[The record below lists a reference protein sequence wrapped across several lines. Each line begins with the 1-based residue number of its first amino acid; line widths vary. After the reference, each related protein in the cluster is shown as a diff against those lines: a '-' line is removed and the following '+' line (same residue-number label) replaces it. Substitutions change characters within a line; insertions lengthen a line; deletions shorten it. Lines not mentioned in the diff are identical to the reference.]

1 MWFFKKLLSKKL
13 AKWACRFYSR
23 QTHMYPWVYGLAN
36 QNRSKFAVEIELKDH
51 FFFSTIAL
59 EGHFVKKSQIEVKLN
74 FLLWMMCH
82 MWLVEP
88 PNPNK
93 IEQCWEC
100 IFLKVYTQ
108 VITKIA
114 SKFFFT
120 FVPLRKP
127 RLSKMASIKTNK
139 IKKRMPLLFINFW

>member
-1 MWFFKKLLSKKL
+1 MWARPVFIGKYARESWGTPSFKNVTTPL
-13 AKWACRFYSR
+13 Y
-23 QTHMYPWVYGLAN
+23 Y
-36 QNRSKFAVEIELKDH
+36 NRKDR
-51 FFFSTIAL
+51 
-59 EGHFVKKSQIEVKLN
+59 VR
-74 FLLWMMCH
+74 H

-120 FVPLRKP
+120 FPPLRKP

-139 IKKRMPLLFINFW
+139 IKKRTPLLFINF

>member
-1 MWFFKKLLSKKL
+1 
-13 AKWACRFYSR
+13 
-23 QTHMYPWVYGLAN
+23 
-36 QNRSKFAVEIELKDH
+36 
-51 FFFSTIAL
+51 
-59 EGHFVKKSQIEVKLN
+59 
-74 FLLWMMCH
+74 
-82 MWLVEP
+82 MWLVEL

-100 IFLKVYTQ
+100 TFLKVCTQ

-120 FVPLRKP
+120 VVPLRKP

-139 IKKRMPLLFINFW
+139 IKKKDATSFYQLLINYNFAFLSKKILPL

>member
-1 MWFFKKLLSKKL
+1 
-13 AKWACRFYSR
+13 
-23 QTHMYPWVYGLAN
+23 
-36 QNRSKFAVEIELKDH
+36 
-51 FFFSTIAL
+51 
-59 EGHFVKKSQIEVKLN
+59 
-74 FLLWMMCH
+74 

-120 FVPLRKP
+120 FPPLRKP
-127 RLSKMASIKTNK
+127 CLSKMASIKMNK
-139 IKKRMPLLFINFW
+139 IKKRTPLHNINFWKLTTLLFCPKRFFHSKGPKNAICLWLRIGKSEQYWGLHCLSSQFQPKTNCIFRTFRVKESFRAQRQSF

>member
-1 MWFFKKLLSKKL
+1 
-13 AKWACRFYSR
+13 
-23 QTHMYPWVYGLAN
+23 
-36 QNRSKFAVEIELKDH
+36 
-51 FFFSTIAL
+51 
-59 EGHFVKKSQIEVKLN
+59 
-74 FLLWMMCH
+74 

-93 IEQCWEC
+93 MEQCWEC

-120 FVPLRKP
+120 FPPLRKP

-139 IKKRMPLLFINFW
+139 IKKRTPLHNINF

>member
-1 MWFFKKLLSKKL
+1 MEK
-13 AKWACRFYSR
+13 AK
-23 QTHMYPWVYGLAN
+23 
-36 QNRSKFAVEIELKDH
+36 
-51 FFFSTIAL
+51 
-59 EGHFVKKSQIEVKLN
+59 
-74 FLLWMMCH
+74 H

-120 FVPLRKP
+120 FIPLRKP

-139 IKKRMPLLFINFW
+139 IRIYAKGQW

>member
-1 MWFFKKLLSKKL
+1 ML
-13 AKWACRFYSR
+13 
-23 QTHMYPWVYGLAN
+23 PDWV
-36 QNRSKFAVEIELKDH
+36 RSI
-51 FFFSTIAL
+51 SNT
-59 EGHFVKKSQIEVKLN
+59 
-74 FLLWMMCH
+74 LWIH
-82 MWLVEP
+82 MWLVEL

-93 IEQCWEC
+93 MEQCWEC

-120 FVPLRKP
+120 FPPLRKP

-139 IKKRMPLLFINFW
+139 IKKRTPLHNINFWKLTTLLFCPKRFFHSKGPKNAICLWLSHDMKHCTFNNLTLSDFPFFSYTRVPSFMSPIHFWCSP